1 MAIKTA
7 INYETQRS
15 MHENCQL
22 MVLRPKNSQLGNKQP
37 MILIANFLLGKINGK
52 NLKINFS
59 L

>member
-1 MAIKTA
+1 
-7 INYETQRS
+7 
-15 MHENCQL
+15 

-37 MILIANFLLGKINGK
+37 MILIANFLLGKMNGK